1 MWTNKPPLN
10 LQKQVLKN
18 QEDIETLQTTH
29 FVEGGFNMTAAIKY
43 KEASLAALQAHTAAD
58 ELLGTFGMAGDVLY
72 VVAKTGKAEQLWKEL
87 GVFPATGPQGPAGKD
102 GKTGPQGPKGDAGI
116 SPLVWEGGV
125 FYTRNNVALGATINM
140 GPITSFNRT
149 PVPGDTYNVLV
160 TQQDENDA
168 EIASYF
174 CQLKFTQAIGG
185 AFMSKITNLTKA
197 TGKVGDTINLAE
209 NQSLTIGNEIQIKN
223 EAGTTV
229 LNLDVTGSDSFQIK
243 ISGEPAPSHEH
254 ISGDSI
260 IVDQAPGAYW
270 KYANAYYE
278 ISGVPTSSTSG
289 TLPNDNGW
297 TYLTS
302 YPTNLRLLF
311 NHEFYQFADNQHTPG
326 KLVFSHLGYEND
338 KTLVKTITIT
348 LATRGW
354 VLTEKSI
361 PTDLAIGTSDITDD
375 SDRQHVIG
383 KLIYNIPMYANQNAG
398 AFVETISNLQYLM
411 CTGYVTYNNVT
422 EPVIGADS
430 YTSSDGSILIYT
442 PIHNFDTGG
451 INCFVTGF
459 DTDYINYNN

>member
-1 MWTNKPPLN
+1 
-10 LQKQVLKN
+10 
-18 QEDIETLQTTH
+18 
-29 FVEGGFNMTAAIKY
+29 
-43 KEASLAALQAHTAAD
+43 
-58 ELLGTFGMAGDVLY
+58 
-72 VVAKTGKAEQLWKEL
+72 
-87 GVFPATGPQGPAGKD
+87 
-102 GKTGPQGPKGDAGI
+102 
-116 SPLVWEGGV
+116 
-125 FYTRNNVALGATINM
+125 M

-326 KLVFSHLGYEND
+326 KLVFSHVGYEND
-338 KTLVKTITIT
+338 RLIVKTITIT
-348 LATRGW
+348 LATRQWALETVKPATNIASGYSY
-354 VLTEKSI
+354 LSNESDGSNIIGYIFYTL
-361 PTDLAIGTSDITDD
+361 PTTYNMDVNT
-375 SDRQHVIG
+375 
-383 KLIYNIPMYANQNAG
+383 LIYNICDLTYWS
-398 AFVETISNLQYLM
+398 I
-411 CTGYVTYNNVT
+411 TGYITYNGVT
-422 EPVIGADS
+422 EPVVAADT
-430 YTSSDGSILIYT
+430 YDLTAHTINIYT
-442 PIHNFDTGG
+442 PTHTVDSGG
-451 INCFVTGF
+451 ISCYTQVFAP
-459 DTDYINYNN
+459 DYVSLN